1 MFCEG
6 EVFINL
12 ISNKI
17 CYIEKNNNCIQMY
30 SSYSNKTPSS
40 AHNRSIHHSSSKT
53 SLVKHQLSSIRK
65 NKSPLSY
72 SSKEPSQRRKQ
83 NNNKTSI
90 NSNLSEEQIE
100 IKIPTPYPK
109 AQFMTIDDP
118 SLQSG
123 EYTSILNEKY
133 PPRQYLKHNSQSFN
147 KVAKFHNKDI
157 KITLLNP
164 QLNFKDYNLKS
175 ITYKNEEIDE
185 KNITNL
191 SDALEIINRLKGKLI
206 DYEVTNNANIEKAN
220 ETIKQLQAQN
230 DLYIKKL
237 NEIYNNIDIIK
248 EKYGIDVDF
257 PNPEDPMNMLIKS
270 FREKWLKKNFMN
282 VFKYRVNRQ
291 IEIKNKYYNNFLERK
306 KGILKLKALIGF
318 EKLQNV
324 IAFKKNLSRKRDIV
338 TKRNILYDLKRNV
351 ILNQLKMKFGK
362 VQKNL
367 YQLLYIK
374 ELKLKA
380 YKRKA
385 YCSANRKAL
394 MNYFIKTSFKV
405 MGILKFNAQMNK
417 ENNTKPTNKKSSE
430 DTTACPSANLY
441 F

>member
-6 EVFINL
+6 EVFINF

-17 CYIEKNNNCIQMY
+17 CYIENNNNCIKMY

-282 VFKYRVNRQ
+282 VFK
-291 IEIKNKYYNNFLERK
+291 
-306 KGILKLKALIGF
+306 
-318 EKLQNV
+318 
-324 IAFKKNLSRKRDIV
+324 
-338 TKRNILYDLKRNV
+338 
-351 ILNQLKMKFGK
+351 
-362 VQKNL
+362 
-367 YQLLYIK
+367 
-374 ELKLKA
+374 
-380 YKRKA
+380 
-385 YCSANRKAL
+385 
-394 MNYFIKTSFKV
+394 
-405 MGILKFNAQMNK
+405 
-417 ENNTKPTNKKSSE
+417 
-430 DTTACPSANLY
+430 
-441 F
+441 

>member
-1 MFCEG
+1 M
-6 EVFINL
+6 
-12 ISNKI
+12 
-17 CYIEKNNNCIQMY
+17 
-30 SSYSNKTPSS
+30 
-40 AHNRSIHHSSSKT
+40 
-53 SLVKHQLSSIRK
+53 
-65 NKSPLSY
+65 
-72 SSKEPSQRRKQ
+72 
-83 NNNKTSI
+83 
-90 NSNLSEEQIE
+90 
-100 IKIPTPYPK
+100 
-109 AQFMTIDDP
+109 
-118 SLQSG
+118 
-123 EYTSILNEKY
+123 
-133 PPRQYLKHNSQSFN
+133 
-147 KVAKFHNKDI
+147 
-157 KITLLNP
+157 LNP

-351 ILNQLKMKFGK
+351 IFNQLKMKFGK

-394 MNYFIKTSFKV
+394 LNYFIKTSFKV

-417 ENNTKPTNKKSSE
+417 EKNTKPTNKKSSE

>member
-1 MFCEG
+1 MDNYLFS
-6 EVFINL
+6 IKNIKAIYYL
-12 ISNKI
+12 IYKLK
-17 CYIEKNNNCIQMY
+17 EMY
-30 SSYSNKTPSS
+30 SSYSHKTPSN
-40 AHNRSIHHSSSKT
+40 AHNKQNSLHRSSSKT
-53 SLVKHQLSSIRK
+53 SLVKHPLSSIRK
-65 NKSPLSY
+65 NKPLSSY
-72 SSKEPSQRRKQ
+72 SSKEPSHRRKQ
-83 NNNKTSI
+83 NNNKATL

-147 KVAKFHNKDI
+147 KIAKFQNKDI
-157 KITLLNP
+157 KMTLLNP

-175 ITYKNEEIDE
+175 ITYKNEVIDE
-185 KNITNL
+185 RNITNL

-230 DLYIKKL
+230 ELYIKKL
-237 NEIYNNIDIIK
+237 SEIYNNIDIIK

-257 PNPEDPMNMLIKS
+257 PNPDDPMNMLVKS
-270 FREKWLKKNFMN
+270 FREKWLKKNFLN
-282 VFKYRVNRQ
+282 FFKQRVTRQ
-291 IEIKNKYYNNFLERK
+291 KEIKHKYYNNFLERK

-324 IAFKKNLSRKRDIV
+324 IVFKKNLTRKRDTL
-338 TKRNILYDLKRNV
+338 TKRKILYDLKTNV
-351 ILNQLKMKFGK
+351 IFNKLQMKFRE
-362 VQKNL
+362 VQKNM
-367 YQLLYIK
+367 YQLLYLK
-374 ELKLKA
+374 ELKLKV
-380 YKRKA
+380 YRRTA
-385 YCSANRKAL
+385 YCSSNRKAL
-394 MNYFIKTSFKV
+394 LNYFIKTSSKV
-405 MGILKFNAQMNK
+405 LKILRLNAKVNRTK
-417 ENNTKPTNKKSSE
+417 NTKSDDKSLE
-430 DTTACPSANLY
+430 DTACPSANIY